1 MRPAGDVSTALLAA
15 AGALARDGSAPT
27 VRELA
32 EHAGVGVSAAT
43 STVKNLSRAGK
54 LRQARMRRVDY
65 RARPVA
71 EWEPARQGGDSSASE
86 HRAGHGWVDLGRI
99 VGGWAR

>member
-1 MRPAGDVSTALLAA
+1 VRPAGDVSIALLAA
-15 AGALARDGSAPT
+15 AGALARDDRAPT

-32 EHAGVGVSAAT
+32 QHAGVGLGAAT

-54 LRQARMRRVDY
+54 LRQARQRRVDY

-71 EWEPARQGGDSSASE
+71 EWEPAPDAGQASE
-86 HRAGHGWVDLGRI
+86 HRAGHGWVDLGRV

>member
-1 MRPAGDVSTALLAA
+1 VRPAGDVSTALLAA
-15 AGALARDGSAPT
+15 AGALARDDYAPT

-32 EHAGVGVSAAT
+32 SHTGVGLSAAT
-43 STVKNLSRAGK
+43 TTVKNLSRAGK

-71 EWEPARQGGDSSASE
+71 EWEPAPASAASD